1 MMNTFG
7 YQELAKAVILAAMR
21 DAKIRGYY
29 WVNPQCPNRAFTGTE
44 IQTLDQARAWLLD
57 PAQTSFWC
65 AWLDR
70 DPRDLAKNVQ
80 EKIEGG
86 QQ

>member
-21 DAKIRGYY
+21 DAKIHGYY
-29 WVNPQCPNRAFTGTE
+29 WVNPVQPNRALTGAE

-57 PAQTSFWC
+57 PAQTAFWC
-65 AWLDR
+65 SWLDR

-86 QQ
+86 HQ